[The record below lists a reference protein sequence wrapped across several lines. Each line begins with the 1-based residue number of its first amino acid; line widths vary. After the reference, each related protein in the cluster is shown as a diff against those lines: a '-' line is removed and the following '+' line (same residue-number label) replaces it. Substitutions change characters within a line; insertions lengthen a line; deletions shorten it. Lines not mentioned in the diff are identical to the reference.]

1 MAIYNKGLSRENST
15 DDGKEIFSLTSKE
28 EEKYKVRRIVITD
41 VETNPLVMEIWVER
55 DRIGENIPLE
65 VASDLAPERVIDLD
79 VDIPVG
85 HTFSVKI
92 KPQKKTLALK
102 SVNINTAGKSELER
116 LPRIG
121 PSTAKKIIALR
132 REMSGFKKIDD
143 LLKVKGIGPK
153 TLDKIRPYLFLK
165 EKGNAAK

>member
-28 EEKYKVRRIVITD
+28 EEKYRVRRIIITD
-41 VETNPLVMEIWVER
+41 VNTNSLIMEIWVER

-85 HTFSVKI
+85 HTFSIKI
-92 KPQKKTLALK
+92 KPQNSGNQG
-102 SVNINTAGKSELER
+102 SVRGWVEYEIVG
-116 LPRIG
+116 
-121 PSTAKKIIALR
+121 
-132 REMSGFKKIDD
+132 
-143 LLKVKGIGPK
+143 
-153 TLDKIRPYLFLK
+153 
-165 EKGNAAK
+165 